1 MIGSAI
7 QFALALL
14 FIWIAI
20 FVFWRNYRIDK
31 FRDELFA
38 LRNELF
44 DYAAKGGVSFD
55 EPAYGILRNTMNGL
69 LRYAER
75 ISFMHTVLANTVQRL
90 RPNPVYA
97 KMFQMWPLALN
108 RLEEPQRDAIQRFN
122 ARLRSILIQH
132 VVTSSPLPMLFVI
145 VYAFVSF
152 LYKLFH
158 GVERQDMESKLKP
171 SMDIVEA
178 QALEAQT
185 VQMKLAAA

>member
-1 MIGSAI
+1 MMGMAI
-7 QFALALL
+7 QLTLALL
-14 FIWIAI
+14 LLWIAI

-31 FRDELFA
+31 FRDDLFA

-44 DYAAKGGVSFD
+44 DYAAKGGISFD
-55 EPAYGILRNTMNGL
+55 ETAYGTLRNTINGL

-90 RPNPVYA
+90 RPSPVYA
-97 KMFQMWPLALN
+97 KMFQRWTLALN

-122 ARLRSILIQH
+122 ARLNRLLIRH
-132 VVTSSPLPMLFVI
+132 VVTSSPLPMLI
-145 VYAFVSF
+145 VMVYVSVSF
-152 LYKLFH
+152 LHKLFR
-158 GVERQDMESKLKP
+158 GIERQDMESKLKP

-185 VQMKLAAA
+185 MRMKLAAA